1 MECCTHL
8 LIWCWLTL
16 GGVNDVGLCW
26 AMPSRVLPVVAL
38 VKVATAPTC
47 VHWCPPSMPVSPVL
61 ALLANTSSTLLHHNK
76 ILTLCPDSESDTWG
90 HVQWLPDTLTVWPR
104 WAPDHDT
111 AHGHTSDQCQYWHRL
126 TWSNEATSNFYQM
139 CSLTKQK
146 RFPQQKWAMEYFL
159 TTHCLLGEEW
169 RERIQTMLPGYI
181 TLINLGCNFAGA
193 MPSNEI
199 ASDLQQLLWPSFTE
213 LSWGL
218 ERSGKLING
227 LSWHS
232 LISGCIMHLTNTAA
246 PFKIGLELFMK
257 RQGL

>member
-1 MECCTHL
+1 MMLADTGWCQ
-8 LIWCWLTL
+8 WCWVVL
-16 GGVNDVGLCW
+16 GHAEPCAACGGPGEGGHCSYLC
-26 AMPSRVLPVVAL
+26 PL
-38 VKVATAPTC
+38 VSTIHA
-47 VHWCPPSMPVSPVL
+47 SSVSPVL

-90 HVQWLPDTLTVWPR
+90 HVQWLPDTWTVWPR

-169 RERIQTMLPGYI
+169 RERIQTMLLVTSP
-181 TLINLGCNFAGA
+181 
-193 MPSNEI
+193 
-199 ASDLQQLLWPSFTE
+199 
-213 LSWGL
+213 
-218 ERSGKLING
+218 
-227 LSWHS
+227 
-232 LISGCIMHLTNTAA
+232 
-246 PFKIGLELFMK
+246 
-257 RQGL
+257 